1 MIVLSCDGIGWAYG
15 TDVIIEEITFSVEK
29 GDRLGIVGVNGA
41 GKSTLLKIIEGSME
55 ATSGQV
61 YRAKDTTLAMLDQNA
76 AADGEGS
83 MEEMMLACYA
93 PLIAAE
99 KRLEQLQKDMEN
111 GVSHAAKEYTMLLE
125 RFTKDG
131 GFEFRGR
138 CKSILRSLGF
148 GDEMHGMSVSLL
160 SGGQKTRLALARVLY
175 ARPDILILDEPTN
188 HLDTDTLFWLEDHLS
203 QYPGT
208 VITVSH
214 DRYFLDRVTSKILDI
229 ENKHGKLYGGNYSTF
244 QEKKKKDREVQE
256 KHYRN
261 QQKEIARI
269 EAYIEQQRRW
279 NRERNIIAAESR
291 QKMLDKMER
300 VERPENAPRTATLS
314 FHRGME
320 SGNEVLTLQ
329 NLSKAYGKKQLFA
342 GLSTLVK
349 KKDRLF
355 VLGPN
360 GCGKSTLLKILTG
373 SLLQDEGKYEF
384 GYNVTLGY
392 YDQENQRLN
401 PTDTVLDS
409 LWDEYSHMTM
419 TEIRTAL
426 AAFGF
431 SGDDVGKTV
440 SVLSGG
446 ERARLTLC
454 RLSLSECNLLILDE
468 PTNHLDIPTREVLE
482 EALSLYDGTMI
493 VVSHDRYL
501 VKKLATRILD
511 FHYPKDGAPLDF
523 MGGYED
529 CLAYG
534 KKYLAAKSDGE
545 IAPTA
550 VQSGKEQ
557 YLESKRQRSEAKKLE
572 RRIKL
577 NAEETEKIETRLSEI
592 EEEEAAS
599 ATDHVKLMAL
609 SEEKETLELR
619 LLELYEEMEELTMT

>member
-1 MIVLSCDGIGWAYG
+1 MIVLGCDGIGWAYG
-15 TDVIIEEITFSVEK
+15 TDVIIEDITFSVEK

-41 GKSTLLKIIEGSME
+41 GKSTLLKIIDGRMQAS
-55 ATSGQV
+55 AGQV
-61 YRAKDTTLAMLDQNA
+61 FVAKDATLSMLEQNA
-76 AADGEGS
+76 AAEGGGS
-83 MEEMMLACYA
+83 VSESMLACYTA
-93 PLIAAE
+93 LIRTE
-99 KRLEQLQKDMEN
+99 KRLEELQKEMEK
-111 GVSHAAKEYTMLLE
+111 GTEWAAREYTSLLE
-125 RFTKDG
+125 RFTKEG

-148 GDEMHGMSVSLL
+148 PDNMHDLSVECL

-214 DRYFLDRVTSKILDI
+214 DRYFLDRVTNKILDI
-229 ENKHGKLYGGNYSTF
+229 ENKHGKLYNGNYSVFT
-244 QEKKKKDREVQE
+244 EKKKKDREVQE

-300 VERPENAPRTATLS
+300 VDRPENAPRTASLS
-314 FHRGME
+314 FHRGIE
-320 SGNEVLTLQ
+320 SGNEVLTIRDLCKSYGEKTLFSD
-329 NLSKAYGKKQLFA
+329 LSA
-342 GLSTLVK
+342 LVR

-355 VLGPN
+355 ILGPN

-373 SLLQDEGKYEF
+373 TLLQDSGKYEF

-392 YDQENQRLN
+392 YDQENQKLN
-401 PTDTVLDS
+401 ASDTVLDS
-409 LWDEYSHMTM
+409 LWDTYSHMTM

-426 AAFGF
+426 AVFGF

-482 EALSLYDGTMI
+482 DALEKYDGTMI

-511 FHYPKDGAPLDF
+511 FHYPKNGAPLDF
-523 MGGYED
+523 MGSYEECLGY
-529 CLAYG
+529 CKNHL
-534 KKYLAAKSDGE
+534 LSTGE
-545 IAPTA
+545 KENAPA
-550 VQSGKEQ
+550 PVQSGKEQ

-577 NAEETEKIETRLSEI
+577 NAEETEKIEARLTEI
-592 EEEEAAS
+592 EEEEAAC

-609 SEEKETLELR
+609 SEEKEGLEER
-619 LLELYEEMEELTMT
+619 LMALYEEMEELTK

>member
-1 MIVLSCDGIGWAYG
+1 MIAISLSDVSLEFG
-15 TDVIIEEITFSVEK
+15 TDVILDKVSFSLNE
-29 GDRLGIVGVNGA
+29 GDKLGIVGVNGA
-41 GKSTLLKIIEGSME
+41 GKSTLLKIIDGKMQ
-55 ATSGQV
+55 ATAGQV
-61 YRAKDTTLAMLDQNA
+61 YRAKDTSLAMLDQNA
-76 AADGEGS
+76 TAEGHGS
-83 MEEMMLACYA
+83 MTDTMLGCYSHLLEWEA
-93 PLIAAE
+93 
-99 KRLEQLQKDMEN
+99 RLETLQKEMEQ
-111 GVSHAAKEYTMLLE
+111 GTEWAAKEYTALLE
-125 RFTKDG
+125 RFTKEDG
-131 GFEFRGR
+131 FAFRGR

-148 GDEMHGMSVSLL
+148 GDEMHNLPVELL
-160 SGGQKTRLALARVLY
+160 SGGQKTRLALAKVLF

-188 HLDTDTLFWLEDHLS
+188 HLDTDTLFWLEEHLS

-214 DRYFLDRVTSKILDI
+214 DRYFLDRVTNKILDI
-229 ENKHGKLYGGNYSTF
+229 ENGHGKIYNGNYSTF
-244 QEKKKKDREVQE
+244 TEKKKKDREVQE

-291 QKMLDKMER
+291 QKMLDRMEKID
-300 VERPENAPRTATLS
+300 RPENAPRTATLS
-314 FHRGME
+314 FHRGLE
-320 SGNEVLTLQ
+320 SGNDVLTLK
-329 NLSKAYGKKQLFA
+329 NLCKSYGSKHLFTD
-342 GLSTLVK
+342 LSTLVK

-355 VLGPN
+355 ILGPN

-373 SLLQDEGKYEF
+373 ALVQDEGKYEF

-392 YDQENQRLN
+392 YDQENQKLN
-401 PTDTVLDS
+401 PSDTVLDS
-409 LWDEYSHMTM
+409 LWDAYSHMTL

-431 SGDDVGKTV
+431 SGDDVAKTV

-482 EALSLYDGTMI
+482 EALSRYDGTMI

-501 VKKLATRILD
+501 VSKLATRIID
-511 FHYPKDGAPLDF
+511 FHYPKDGAPLDY
-523 MGGYED
+523 MGGYEA
-529 CLAYG
+529 LLQY
-534 KKYLAAKSDGE
+534 AKNHLGAEGQKES
-545 IAPTA
+545 APA
-550 VQSGKEQ
+550 VVQSGKEQ

-577 NAEETEKIETRLSEI
+577 NAEETAKIETRLSQI
-592 EEEEAAS
+592 EEEEAAC

-609 SEEKETLELR
+609 TEEKEGLEER
-619 LLELYEEMEELTMT
+619 LMALYEEMEELNQ

>member
-15 TDVIIEEITFSVEK
+15 TDVIIEDITFSVEK

-55 ATSGQV
+55 ATSGRV
-61 YRAKDTTLAMLDQNA
+61 YLAKEATLSMLDQNA
-76 AADGEGS
+76 AADGEGN

-99 KRLEQLQKDMEN
+99 QRLEQLQKDMEN

-125 RFTKDG
+125 RFTRDG

-148 GDEMHGMSVSLL
+148 DDSMHSMSVSLL
-160 SGGQKTRLALARVLY
+160 SGGQKTRLALAKVLY
-175 ARPDILILDEPTN
+175 ARPDVLILDEPTN
-188 HLDTDTLFWLEDHLS
+188 HLDTDTLFWLEEHLS

-214 DRYFLDRVTSKILDI
+214 DRYFLDRVTNKILDI
-229 ENKHGKLYGGNYSTF
+229 ENKHGKLYNGNYSTF
-244 QEKKKKDREVQE
+244 KEKKQKDREVQE

-269 EAYIEQQRRW
+269 EAYIEQQKRW

-291 QKMLDKMER
+291 QKMLDRMER
-300 VERPENAPRTATLS
+300 VDRPENAPRTATLS
-314 FHRGME
+314 FHRGLE
-320 SGNEVLTLQ
+320 SGNEVLTLKD
-329 NLSKAYGKKQLFA
+329 LSKSYGKKHLFSD
-342 GLSTLVK
+342 LSTLVK

-373 SLLQDEGKYEF
+373 SLLQDGGKYEF

-401 PTDTVLDS
+401 PADTVLDS

-482 EALSLYDGTMI
+482 QALEQYDGTMI

-501 VKKLATRILD
+501 VKKLANRILD
-511 FHYPKDGAPLDF
+511 FHHLKDGAPLDF

-529 CLAYG
+529 CIAYG
-534 KKYLAAKSDGE
+534 KKYLSMGAESDS
-545 IAPTA
+545 APAA
-550 VQSGKEQ
+550 VQTGKEQ

-577 NAEETEKIETRLSEI
+577 NAEETEKIEKRLSEI
-592 EEEEAAS
+592 EDEEAAS

-619 LLELYEEMEELTMT
+619 LMELYEEMEELKK

>member
-15 TDVIIEEITFSVEK
+15 TDVIIENITFSVEK

-41 GKSTLLKIIEGSME
+41 GKSTLLKIIEGRME

-61 YRAKDTTLAMLDQNA
+61 YRSKEASLSMLDQNA
-76 AADGEGS
+76 VAEGEGTV
-83 MEEMMLACYA
+83 EEELLACYKE
-93 PLIAAE
+93 LIFAE
-99 KRLEQLQKDMEN
+99 TRLEELQKDMER
-111 GVSHAAKEYTMLLE
+111 GIPHAAKEYTMLLE
-125 RFTKDG
+125 RFTRDG
-131 GFEFRGR
+131 GFEYRGR

-148 GDEMHGMSVSLL
+148 SDHMHQMSVSLL

-188 HLDTDTLFWLEDHLS
+188 HLDTDTLFWLEEHLS

-214 DRYFLDRVTSKILDI
+214 DRYFLDRVTNKILDI
-229 ENKHGKLYGGNYSTF
+229 ENKHGKLYGGNYSVF
-244 QEKKKKDREVQE
+244 VEKKQKDREVQE

-291 QKMLDKMER
+291 QKLLDKMEK
-300 VERPENAPRTATLS
+300 VERPENAPRTAMLT
-314 FHRGME
+314 FHRGIE
-320 SGNEVLTLQ
+320 SGNDVLTLK
-329 NLSKAYGKKQLFA
+329 NLSKSYGQKKLFA

-373 SLLQDEGKYEF
+373 TLLQDEGKYEF

-482 EALSLYDGTMI
+482 DALAKYDGTLI

-511 FHYPKDGAPLDF
+511 FHYPIGGAPLDF
-523 MGGYED
+523 MGSYEE
-529 CLAYG
+529 CLAYC
-534 KKYLAAKSDGE
+534 KNHLSSSGE
-545 IAPTA
+545 KENAPVP

-577 NAEETEKIETRLSEI
+577 NAEETEKIETRLAEI
-592 EEEEAAS
+592 EEEETAC

-609 SEEKETLELR
+609 SEEKENLEMR
-619 LLELYEEMEELTMT
+619 LLELYEEMEELNK

>member
-15 TDVIIEEITFSVEK
+15 TDVIIENITFSVEK

-41 GKSTLLKIIEGSME
+41 GKSTLLKIIDGRMD

-61 YRAKDTTLAMLDQNA
+61 YRAKEATLSMLDQNA
-76 AADGEGS
+76 VAEGEGTVE
-83 MEEMMLACYA
+83 EEMLCCYA
-93 PLIAAE
+93 SLISAE
-99 KRLEQLQKDMEN
+99 KRLEELQKDMDN

-148 GDEMHGMSVSLL
+148 SDSMHGMSVSLL

-188 HLDTDTLFWLEDHLS
+188 HLDTDTLFWLEEHLS

-214 DRYFLDRVTSKILDI
+214 DRYFLDRVTNKILDI
-229 ENKHGKLYGGNYSTF
+229 ENKHGKLYNGNYSTF
-244 QEKKKKDREVQE
+244 CEKKKKDREVQE

-300 VERPENAPRTATLS
+300 VDKPENAPRTASLS
-314 FHRGME
+314 FHRGIE

-329 NLSKAYGKKQLFA
+329 NLSKAYGQKKLFS

-349 KKDRLF
+349 KRDRLF

-373 SLLQDEGKYEF
+373 SLLQNEGKYEF

-401 PTDTVLDS
+401 PSDTVLDS

-426 AAFGF
+426 AVFGF

-482 EALSLYDGTMI
+482 DALTSYDGTMI

-534 KKYLAAKSDGE
+534 KKYLSGQSEMQITPAS
-545 IAPTA
+545 

-557 YLESKRQRSEAKKLE
+557 YLESKRMRSEAKKLE

-577 NAEETEKIETRLSEI
+577 NAEETEKIEKRLSEI
-592 EEEEAAS
+592 DKEEIVC

-609 SEEKETLELR
+609 SEEKESLEVR
-619 LLELYEEMEELTMT
+619 LLELYEEMEELTK